1 MDILYLA
8 VIDWHFIRQRI
19 QHLAAFL
26 SKRHQVIYVYPRTV
40 IRYLRLFR
48 QKKSSLNLD
57 LSISREI
64 NHNLELYH
72 PLILPQY
79 KSRVIGKINR
89 ALFLFLL
96 KRFLRKR
103 DFRPSVLWVTHPT
116 HVNCVELFPVDL
128 VCYDCVDNWPDFLD
142 GKRSQ
147 EIREKEI
154 YLLSRADLVIVTSHA
169 LQKRMQNQ
177 TKDVYLVPNGVEAEH
192 FSSAILDDLPIP
204 ADIRGLQKPLIGYVG
219 TVATWLDFDLIL
231 YAAEKRETYNFVFVG
246 PLGGINTAKYN
257 HIKNLYF
264 LNSRPYQVLP
274 NYMKHMDV
282 MILPFKVNKLTESV
296 DPIKAYEYLA
306 AGKQVVAT
314 EMPELYKFENLI
326 RIAESKY
333 EFVDLLDESLHEIKS
348 GKHNPQIRLERI
360 LDHTWMKRG
369 EQVEKVLV
377 RYLRSKAKRFP
388 VDAG

>member
-19 QHLAAFL
+19 QHLAAYL
-26 SKRHQVIYVYPRTV
+26 SKTHQVKYVYPRTF

-48 QKKSSLNLD
+48 QKKSCPDSD
-57 LSISREI
+57 LSISRRI
-64 NHNLELYH
+64 NRNLELYH

-79 KSRVIGKINR
+79 KSRFVEKINR
-89 ALFLFLL
+89 ALFRFLL
-96 KRFLRKR
+96 KRFLKKR

-116 HVNCVELFPVDL
+116 QLDCVELFTADL

-154 YLLSRADLVIVTSHA
+154 HLLSRVDLVIVTSRA
-169 LQKRMQNQ
+169 LQKRMQKHTEN
-177 TKDVYLVPNGVEAEH
+177 VHLVPNGVEVEH
-192 FSSAILDDLPIP
+192 FSSTILDDLPIP
-204 ADIRGLQKPLIGYVG
+204 ADIQGLQKPLIGYVG
-219 TVATWLDFDLIL
+219 TVAIWLDFDLIL
-231 YAAEKRETYNFVFVG
+231 YAAQKRENYNFVFVG

-274 NYMKHMDV
+274 NYIKHMDV
-282 MILPFKVNKLTESV
+282 MILPFKVNELTESV

-314 EMPELYKFENLI
+314 DMPELYKFENLV

-333 EFVDLLDESLHEIKS
+333 KFVDLLDESLHEIKS
-348 GKHNPQIRLERI
+348 GKHNPQIRFERI
-360 LDHTWMKRG
+360 QDHTWTKRG
-369 EQVEKVLV
+369 EQVEKVLI
-377 RYLRSKAKRFP
+377 RYLRSKAKRFA